1 MTQKEFIEIL
11 EDEGYSY
18 EMSGDKIIV
27 NYKGN
32 VYLND
37 ITSISPG
44 VVFINGEG
52 VFLSSLTSL
61 PSGVEFRNVSYVNLS
76 SLTSLPPGMEFR
88 NVEGVDL
95 GSLTSIPSSV
105 EFKNGR
111 NVDLSALIGDWF
123 SDWKGNIE
131 GIDPNRLLNFMISK
145 GLFER

>member
-1 MTQKEFIEIL
+1 MANKTEYTNLRATDFVTRVSRYAESKVL
-11 EDEGYSY
+11 YYSNEKIITFETY
-18 EMSGDKIIV
+18 KKKKFVESSGDKVAVI
-27 NYKGN
+27 
-32 VYLND
+32 
-37 ITSISPG
+37 
-44 VVFINGEG
+44 
-52 VFLSSLTSL
+52 
-61 PSGVEFRNVSYVNLS
+61 
-76 SLTSLPPGMEFR
+76 PPGMEFR

-131 GIDPNRLLNFMISK
+131 GIDPNRLLNIMISK